1 MTFSRLRLADGRDL
15 AYAEYGAPMGRPLFY
30 FHGGNG
36 TRLEG
41 LWFDEQAKRHNV
53 RIIAP
58 DRPGFGRSDFA
69 DDRTLLTWA
78 DDVAA
83 LADHLDIA
91 QLRLIGLSGGGPHAL
106 AVAAALPERVA
117 KCAVVSSIA
126 PPNANLPA
134 NGMFPMVRALFW
146 TAKYWP
152 SANRFLLKQMQ
163 KFYADPQKMRAQM
176 LNRLPAPDQD
186 LLKSRPDVL
195 EIFARDTVEAHR
207 QGIAADAQ
215 EWQLYIRPWGFA
227 LEDIAL
233 PVSLWYGQYDVM
245 VPPAMGR
252 FLDQH
257 LPQSQLHLVEDGAHF
272 STINNHFIDIC
283 ADLFD

>member
-134 NGMFPMVRALFW
+134 NGMFPMVRALFFG
-146 TAKYWP
+146 P
-152 SANRFLLKQMQ
+152 QNIGLL
-163 KFYADPQKMRAQM
+163 P
-176 LNRLPAPDQD
+176 
-186 LLKSRPDVL
+186 
-195 EIFARDTVEAHR
+195 
-207 QGIAADAQ
+207 
-215 EWQLYIRPWGFA
+215 
-227 LEDIAL
+227 
-233 PVSLWYGQYDVM
+233 
-245 VPPAMGR
+245 
-252 FLDQH
+252 
-257 LPQSQLHLVEDGAHF
+257 
-272 STINNHFIDIC
+272 IDFC
-283 ADLFD
+283 

>member
-1 MTFSRLRLADGRDL
+1 
-15 AYAEYGAPMGRPLFY
+15 
-30 FHGGNG
+30 
-36 TRLEG
+36 
-41 LWFDEQAKRHNV
+41 
-53 RIIAP
+53 
-58 DRPGFGRSDFA
+58 
-69 DDRTLLTWA
+69 
-78 DDVAA
+78 
-83 LADHLDIA
+83 
-91 QLRLIGLSGGGPHAL
+91 
-106 AVAAALPERVA
+106 
-117 KCAVVSSIA
+117 
-126 PPNANLPA
+126 
-134 NGMFPMVRALFW
+134 
-146 TAKYWP
+146 
-152 SANRFLLKQMQ
+152 
-163 KFYADPQKMRAQM
+163 MRAQM